1 MAARAIDARSMRRC
15 AGVRRVARVGADL
28 LELDPEALFDE
39 AGGPC
44 AEGLANRTE
53 RSLAGGLAG
62 LLVHLL
68 PFADMDKTAI
78 YGLWRCLSANAGP
91 ADPICPDRVERGT
104 PLIVALLEALPGVVE
119 TPSAVLLL
127 DRLKLLVG
135 KREKRG
141 RKLG

>member
-1 MAARAIDARSMRRC
+1 MTRRGVLALAAR
-15 AGVRRVARVGADL
+15 
-28 LELDPEALFDE
+28 
-39 AGGPC
+39 
-44 AEGLANRTE
+44 E
-53 RSLAGGLAG
+53 RSLAG

-78 YGLWRCLSANAGP
+78 YGLWRCLNANAGP

-104 PLIVALLEALPGVVE
+104 PLIVALLEALPVPGVVE

-127 DRLKLLVG
+127 ERLKLLVG
-135 KREKRG
+135 EREKRG